1 MSEDKQQ
8 TTKPEGLPYCE
19 KQIQNI
25 PLSKT
30 DGTNMLM
37 YMYLLQHTAESGGG
51 VCYTF
56 IFKYLNLPGGMQ

>member
-1 MSEDKQQ
+1 
-8 TTKPEGLPYCE
+8 
-19 KQIQNI
+19 
-25 PLSKT
+25 
-30 DGTNMLM
+30 MLM